1 SGEDDSS
8 SRFFKAAR
16 TVPSNRVRS
25 LSPALRAA
33 TCSARRVSRRSGIDA
48 TAAVL
53 PLGGVHLALLLLARL
68 LVVAMLA
75 EIRKDAGLL
84 ALLLEALERALEA
97 LVIVED
103 DLGHLLTH
111 PSRAPVRGRQMKNN
125 PEVYGFL
132 SSIGR
137 ARVIGRRGGARVL
150 RAGRAGRA
158 PPLPFTPNP
167 AARSAHSPRV
177 AHATWHRRRTGRT
190 RLHHFPICRLST
202 WSTQAVCRLAK
213 RPGAGRG
220 DRLDSPVPAR
230 RCG

>member
-16 TVPSNRVRS
+16 TVPSSRVRS

-33 TCSARRVSRRSGIDA
+33 TCSARRLSRRSGIDS
-48 TAAVL
+48 TPAAR
-53 PLGGVHLALLLLARL
+53 PLGRVLLALLLLARL

-75 EIRKDAGLL
+75 EIREDAGLL

-111 PSRAPVRGRQMKNN
+111 PSQAPVRGRQMKNN

-150 RAGRAGRA
+150 RAGRD
-158 PPLPFTPNP
+158 P
-167 AARSAHSPRV
+167 AHSRSTRRPLHLAAAQHVQVKVVDGLATLV
-177 AHATWHRRRTGRT
+177 AGVDHEAIPALLEFQFPGH
-190 RLHHFPICRLST
+190 LDPQPHHL
-202 WSTQAVCRLAK
+202 
-213 RPGAGRG
+213 G
-220 DRLDSPVPAR
+220 DDLVAL
-230 RCG
+230 